1 MTGGNVGQR
10 HVGRSGLVVSEV
22 ILGTAGFRHQNRIPG
37 GQPDVDRIVATAVDG
52 GITTF
57 DTADSYGDRPGDSES
72 ALGEALKGRRDRA
85 IIATKFGAG
94 AWRAEPAYRGGV
106 GSTANV
112 RRAVEQSLRRLQT
125 DWIDLYSIHQPDAS
139 TPLEETLAVLEDLI
153 REGKIR
159 YAGASNLPAWQI
171 AHAAHLADRHGFRG
185 YVSHQNEYN
194 LLWRAPEYDVLKA
207 VAHFHLGFFAYFPLQ
222 NGLLTGKYSRA
233 AAPADGKVSRFKPH
247 LLQAAPWDALERLGE
262 FAAERG
268 ITPVEVAY
276 GWLLAQPGVS
286 GVITGATSAR
296 QVEQNASAS
305 SWRPNA
311 EEDAYLRD
319 VLPDDLSGKPGK
331 RPAPTASLPRPLKR
345 ENENV
350 RDVALS
356 PPDRHDH
363 RRRPRLTAR
372 PRAGRRR
379 ARGRRPAARSRSES
393 RTRCRAHP
401 GCTLRVLRGGAAR

>member
-1 MTGGNVGQR
+1 MTGADVGRR
-10 HVGRSGLVVSEV
+10 HVGGSGLVVSEV

-37 GQPDVDRIVATAVDG
+37 GQPDVDRIVAASIDN

-72 ALGEALKGRRDRA
+72 ALGDALKGRRDQA

-94 AWRAEPAYRGGV
+94 AWRAAPARRGGV

-159 YAGASNLPAWQI
+159 YAGASNLPAWEI
-171 AHAAHLADRHGFRG
+171 AHAAHIAERRGFRG

-207 VAHFHLGFFAYFPLQ
+207 IDHFRLGFFAYFPLQ

-233 AAPADGKVSRFKPH
+233 EAPAEGKVTRFKPH
-247 LLQAAPWDALERLGE
+247 LLQSAPWDALERLRA
-262 FAAERG
+262 FADERG
-268 ITPVEVAY
+268 ITPVDVAY

-286 GVITGATSAR
+286 GVITGATT
-296 QVEQNASAS
+296 VEQVAQNAAAS
-305 SWRPNA
+305 SWRPDA
-311 EEDAYLRD
+311 VEEQYLRD
-319 VLPDDLSGKPGK
+319 LLPGDLSGKPGK
-331 RPAPTASLPRPLKR
+331 RPAPIASVPRTSER
-345 ENENV
+345 EDENV
-350 RDVALS
+350 RNVA
-356 PPDRHDH
+356 
-363 RRRPRLTAR
+363 
-372 PRAGRRR
+372 
-379 ARGRRPAARSRSES
+379 
-393 RTRCRAHP
+393 
-401 GCTLRVLRGGAAR
+401 